1 MIFINFGREI
11 KEWID
16 YFIARIPGQLG
27 NSLRNFYFKRRF
39 SSKFK
44 NNRFETGFRF
54 EYPKN
59 IQIKSNS
66 FYGLNCKIYASETS
80 SIEIGSNISF
90 NSNVMINARGI
101 GKIIIGNNVLIGP
114 NVVIRSNNHDYQDIE
129 VPIIKQGMT
138 KGQIIINDDV
148 WISSN
153 CVILPDCIIGKGA
166 IVAAG
171 AVVTKDV
178 EPYSIVGG
186 VPAKTIGMRD
196 A

>member
-1 MIFINFGREI
+1 MFFISLVKEI
-11 KEWID
+11 KDWVE
-16 YFIARIPGQLG
+16 YFISRIPGRIG
-27 NSLRNFYFKRRF
+27 INLRNIYFKRRF
-39 SSKFK
+39 SCKFA
-44 NNRFETGFRF
+44 NNRFETGFRV

-59 IQIKSNS
+59 IKIRSNS
-66 FYGLNCKIYASETS
+66 FYGLDCKIYASKTS

-114 NVVIRSNNHDYQDIE
+114 NVVIRSNNHEYLDLNI
-129 VPIIKQGMT
+129 PIIKQGMT
-138 KGQIIINDDV
+138 SGDIIIKDNV

-153 CVILPDCIIGKGA
+153 CVILPNCTIGEGA

-171 AVVTKDV
+171 AVVTKDI

-186 VPAKTIGMRD
+186 IPAKIIRKRN